1 MTCRGVNRKLK
12 LGALKLVLTL
22 CQGKMPVQVNL
33 VFPREIGYFVLISVP
48 NLWLPWDL
56 EVNILLS

>member
-1 MTCRGVNRKLK
+1 MTRLGVNRKLK

-22 CQGKMPVQVNL
+22 YQGKMPVQVNL
-33 VFPREIGYFVLISVP
+33 VFPHEISYFILISVL